1 MNQSI
6 PQDLD
11 GFHVLVEE
19 FTLPED
25 AVNLD
30 PQRKRAVTICNL
42 FVNHHISISDVARVL
57 DEDRR
62 NVVRALL
69 KQGIIRD
76 RRVQQTRPP
85 DGMEHRK
92 AVFTSKVASRTP

>member
-1 MNQSI
+1 
-6 PQDLD
+6 
-11 GFHVLVEE
+11 
-19 FTLPED
+19 LPED
-25 AVNLD
+25 AVNFD

-42 FVNHHISISDVARVL
+42 FVNHHICISDVARVL

-62 NVVRALL
+62 NVVRVLL

-92 AVFTSKVASRTP
+92 TIFNSKVASKTP

>member
-1 MNQSI
+1 MNQSF
-6 PQDLD
+6 PQDHD
-11 GFHVLVEE
+11 GFHVLVKE

-25 AVNLD
+25 SLNLD

-42 FVNHHISISDVARVL
+42 FVNHHISISDVVRVL

-62 NVVRALL
+62 NVVRVLL

-76 RRVQQTRPP
+76 RRLRQTRPP
-85 DGMEHRK
+85 DGIEHRK
-92 AVFTSKVASRTP
+92 TIFSSKAASRTP